1 MAGWFNGSEVEGL
14 GNGTGWIG
22 RPMTTKLM
30 EYEKRYQR
38 KYGDDSINQRWG
50 EKILTFKSRF
60 DIFFRCKKGMKE
72 KGK

>member
-1 MAGWFNGSEVEGL
+1 VEGL
-14 GNGTGWIG
+14 RKGTGWIG

-38 KYGDDSINQRWG
+38 KYDDDSINQRWG
-50 EKILTFKSRF
+50 RKVLTSESRSGN
-60 DIFFRCKKGMKE
+60 FFRCKTGMKE